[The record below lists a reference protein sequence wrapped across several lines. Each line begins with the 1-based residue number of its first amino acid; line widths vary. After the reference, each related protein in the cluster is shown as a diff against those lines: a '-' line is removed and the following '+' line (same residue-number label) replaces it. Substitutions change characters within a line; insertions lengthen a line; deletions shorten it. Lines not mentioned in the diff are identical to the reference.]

1 MKPEKTMLEAERTLS
16 AKNPVLED
24 SERMPLV
31 IEVPALRNIFF
42 KEVILLCVFL
52 EYKIYPG
59 NSKRAERA
67 MYILFIAVSPEP
79 STLWN

>member
-16 AKNPVLED
+16 AKNPVLGD

-42 KEVILLCVFL
+42 KEVILFVCVSR
-52 EYKIYPG
+52 I
-59 NSKRAERA
+59 
-67 MYILFIAVSPEP
+67 
-79 STLWN
+79 